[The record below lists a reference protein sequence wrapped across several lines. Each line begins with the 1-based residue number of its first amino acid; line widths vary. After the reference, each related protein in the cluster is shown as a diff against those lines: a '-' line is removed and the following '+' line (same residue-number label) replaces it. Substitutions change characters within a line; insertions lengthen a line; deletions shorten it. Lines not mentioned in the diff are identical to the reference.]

1 MLSNRY
7 FFFKILVICL
17 ISSSFFLGYF
27 LRENATGGGLEFY
40 NLSWPIIQSLK
51 KDFFYTIK
59 NYAEFGDGTIPFS
72 HILNAYLNPFSDDVK
87 YFQLSVTVISFITFF
102 VFAKILKRVFSE
114 INFIDILL
122 TASVILLLPFFRT
135 SAFWGKNEN
144 YGWLFFMLALYFFFE
159 IKRNISNTPS
169 NRDTLN
175 VIFFCLASACA
186 LYARQALIFL
196 PISYFLYLFFN
207 KANKKIIIISIISFT
222 ILALPGIFLVITW
235 GSSYNVQ
242 DVLLPIGF
250 NESFIHPKYI
260 LINIPI
266 LLSFFGFYLIPI
278 LIIEFLN
285 SGIKSFVDKYLKNF
299 VFALIVFIFLSA
311 MGILNY
317 LANYTLGGGA
327 ILKLNYLIQKN
338 NFFLLLIFSSIG
350 FSVLAQLSKEYIKNN
365 LIIIMPIFIIYGIP
379 LFLYQEYVEPL
390 ILMMFFLAMK
400 TNLHKIYFKKVSV
413 SNFIFLSYFTIYLIG
428 SIYFKHFAFSSYE
441 EWKIF
446 LNVH

>member
-1 MLSNRY
+1 
-7 FFFKILVICL
+7 
-17 ISSSFFLGYF
+17 
-27 LRENATGGGLEFY
+27 
-40 NLSWPIIQSLK
+40 
-51 KDFFYTIK
+51 
-59 NYAEFGDGTIPFS
+59 
-72 HILNAYLNPFSDDVK
+72 
-87 YFQLSVTVISFITFF
+87 
-102 VFAKILKRVFSE
+102 
-114 INFIDILL
+114 
-122 TASVILLLPFFRT
+122 
-135 SAFWGKNEN
+135 
-144 YGWLFFMLALYFFFE
+144 MLALYFFFE

-169 NRDTLN
+169 NRETLYI
-175 VIFFCLASACA
+175 IFFCLASACA

-350 FSVLAQLSKEYIKNN
+350 FSVLAQLSKEDIKNN

-413 SNFIFLSYFTIYLIG
+413 SNFIFLSYFAIYLIG